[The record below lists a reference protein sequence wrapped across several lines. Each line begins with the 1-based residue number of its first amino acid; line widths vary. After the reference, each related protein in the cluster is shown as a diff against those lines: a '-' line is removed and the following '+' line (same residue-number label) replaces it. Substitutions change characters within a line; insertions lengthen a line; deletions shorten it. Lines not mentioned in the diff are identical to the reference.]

1 MGATQGLHRV
11 TASLSALDAGFVFA
25 VAGGAAIVWWLGFVV
40 AAAWMVALVVIHER
54 RAPEVGADA

>member
-1 MGATQGLHRV
+1 M

-54 RAPEVGADA
+54 RAPEVAADA